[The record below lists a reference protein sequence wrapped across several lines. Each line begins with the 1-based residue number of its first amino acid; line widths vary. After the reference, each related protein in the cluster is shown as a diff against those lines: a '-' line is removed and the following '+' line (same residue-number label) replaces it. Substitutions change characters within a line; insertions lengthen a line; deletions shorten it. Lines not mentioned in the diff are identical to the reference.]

1 MVVKDQHDNK
11 TVDCFASKLAVAYGE
26 RMILVLGNIIKKRGR
41 TSTDDVKAWLQM
53 SKRSA
58 QRYMNQLEQGGY
70 VESDLETPAGYK
82 ATGKAKQIF
91 KIKAV
96 NT

>member
-1 MVVKDQHDNK
+1 MKDQHDNK

-82 ATGKAKQIF
+82 ATEKAKQIF

>member
-1 MVVKDQHDNK
+1 MKDQHDNK
-11 TVDCFASKLAVAYGE
+11 TVDCFPSMLAVAYGE

>member
-1 MVVKDQHDNK
+1 VKDQHDNK

-82 ATGKAKQIF
+82 ATEKAKQIF

>member
-1 MVVKDQHDNK
+1 VKDQHDNK